1 VDEVA
6 LQVLVATCLAITA
19 LNVIA
24 LWCIEHYRL
33 RLLRKLVD
41 SIAKLYDSLEI
52 LERERRFIDVATDLM
67 ERALKDSEEG
77 GEDDCRNGCRK

>member
-1 VDEVA
+1 MDEAA
-6 LQVLVATCLAITA
+6 LQVLVAACLAITA

-33 RLLRKLVD
+33 RMLRKLID

-52 LERERRFIDVATDLM
+52 LEREKRFIDAATDLM
-67 ERALKDSEEG
+67 ERVLKDSGEG
-77 GEDDCRNGCRK
+77 GGG